1 MDDSEGYAAALARCE
16 ADAINHGHLLGVW
29 YPVDARLHASL
40 CEVCGAMAWV
50 TLPGGE
56 KRWRLGGTVRES
68 YCLGEDQMSEP
79 SA

>member
-1 MDDSEGYAAALARCE
+1 MNDSEGYAAAVARCE
-16 ADAINHGHLLGVW
+16 VDATNHGHVLGMW
-29 YPVDARLHASL
+29 YQIDARLHASL

-56 KRWRLGGTVRES
+56 GRWRAGGTVGES
-68 YCLGEDQMSEP
+68 YCSKDRLSEA